1 MKYDMY
7 KYERELGKRGYEFIC
22 GVDESGRGPL
32 AGPLFVAAVILP
44 LGKKYKYINDSKLL
58 NEKKR
63 KLAYEEVVTNALSI
77 SVSVATVD
85 EIDKYNI
92 YQSTKMKM
100 INSIKSLEIKPDF
113 VLIDAMNIEEIK
125 NKLSLI
131 KGDRRSIS
139 IAAASVIAKVKRD
152 EYMLQLDK
160 KYPIYNFQKNKGYPT
175 KEHKILLEKFG
186 PCNEHRKSFKPIKV
200 LLNNKKK

>member
-63 KLAYEEVVTNALSI
+63 KLAYEEVVANALSI

-100 INSIKSLEIKPDF
+100 INSIKTLEIKPDF
-113 VLIDAMNIEEIK
+113 VLIDAMNIEEIQ

-139 IAAASVIAKVKRD
+139 IAAASVVAKVKRD
-152 EYMLQLDK
+152 EYMLQLDE
-160 KYPIYNFQKNKGYPT
+160 KYPMYNFQKNKGYPT
-175 KEHKILLEKFG
+175 KQHKMLLKQFG
-186 PCNEHRKSFKPIKV
+186 PCNEHRKSFKPVKD
-200 LLNNKKK
+200 LLLK

>member
-100 INSIKSLEIKPDF
+100 MNSIKTLEIKPDF
-113 VLIDAMNIEEIK
+113 VLIDAMNIEEIQ

-139 IAAASVIAKVKRD
+139 IAAASVVAKVKRD
-152 EYMLQLDK
+152 EYMLQLDE
-160 KYPIYNFQKNKGYPT
+160 KYPMYNFQKNKGYPT
-175 KEHKILLEKFG
+175 KQHKMLLKQFG
-186 PCNEHRKSFKPIKV
+186 PCNEHRKSFKPVKD
-200 LLNNKKK
+200 LLLK

>member
-77 SVSVATVD
+77 SVSIATVD

-100 INSIKSLEIKPDF
+100 INSIKTLEIKPDF
-113 VLIDAMNIEEIK
+113 VLIDAMKIEEIQ

-131 KGDRRSIS
+131 KGDRKSIS

-152 EYMLQLDK
+152 EYMLHLDK
-160 KYPIYNFQKNKGYPT
+160 KYPMYNFKKNKGYPT
-175 KEHKILLEKFG
+175 KEHKMLLKEFG
-186 PCNEHRKSFKPIKV
+186 PCNEHRKSFKPVKDH
-200 LLNNKKK
+200 LLK

>member
-100 INSIKSLEIKPDF
+100 INSIKTLEIKPDF
-113 VLIDAMNIEEIK
+113 VLIDAMNIEEIQ

-139 IAAASVIAKVKRD
+139 IAAASVVAKVKRD
-152 EYMLQLDK
+152 EYMLQLDE
-160 KYPIYNFQKNKGYPT
+160 KYPMYNFKKNKGYPT
-175 KEHKILLEKFG
+175 KQHKMLLKQFG
-186 PCNEHRKSFKPIKV
+186 PCNEHRKSFKPVKD
-200 LLNNKKK
+200 LLLK

>member
-77 SVSVATVD
+77 SVSVATVE

-100 INSIKSLEIKPDF
+100 INSIKTLEIKPDF
-113 VLIDAMNIEEIK
+113 VLIDAMNIEEIQ

-139 IAAASVIAKVKRD
+139 IAAASVVAKVKRD
-152 EYMLQLDK
+152 EYMLQLDE
-160 KYPIYNFQKNKGYPT
+160 KYPMYNFQKNKGYPT
-175 KEHKILLEKFG
+175 KQHKMLLKQFG
-186 PCNEHRKSFKPIKV
+186 PCNEHRKSFKPVKD
-200 LLNNKKK
+200 LLLK

>member
-100 INSIKSLEIKPDF
+100 IDSIKTLEIKPDF
-113 VLIDAMNIEEIK
+113 VLIDAMNIEEIQ

-139 IAAASVIAKVKRD
+139 IAAASVVAKVKRD
-152 EYMLQLDK
+152 EYMLQLDE
-160 KYPIYNFQKNKGYPT
+160 KYPMYNFQKNKGYPT
-175 KEHKILLEKFG
+175 KQHKMLLKQFG
-186 PCNEHRKSFKPIKV
+186 WTTVRVRTCTRSLGEMS
-200 LLNNKKK
+200 

>member
-77 SVSVATVD
+77 SVSVATVE

-100 INSIKSLEIKPDF
+100 INSIKTLEIKPDF
-113 VLIDAMNIEEIK
+113 VLIDAMNIEEIQ

-131 KGDRRSIS
+131 KGDRKSIS
-139 IAAASVIAKVKRD
+139 IAAASVVAKVKRD
-152 EYMLQLDK
+152 EYMLHLDE
-160 KYPIYNFQKNKGYPT
+160 KYPMYNFQKNKGYPT
-175 KEHKILLEKFG
+175 KQHKMLLKQFG
-186 PCNEHRKSFKPIKV
+186 PCNEHRKSFKPVKD
-200 LLNNKKK
+200 LLLK

>member
-63 KLAYEEVVTNALSI
+63 KLAYEEVVANALSI

-100 INSIKSLEIKPDF
+100 IDSIKTLEIKPDF
-113 VLIDAMNIEEIK
+113 VLIDAMNIEEIQ

-139 IAAASVIAKVKRD
+139 IAAASVVAKVKRD
-152 EYMLQLDK
+152 EYMLQLDE
-160 KYPIYNFQKNKGYPT
+160 KYPMYNFQKNKGYPT
-175 KEHKILLEKFG
+175 KQHKMLLKQFG
-186 PCNEHRKSFKPIKV
+186 PCNEHRKSFKPVKD
-200 LLNNKKK
+200 LLLK

>member
-100 INSIKSLEIKPDF
+100 INSIKTLEIKPDF
-113 VLIDAMNIEEIK
+113 VLIDAMNIEEIQ

-131 KGDRRSIS
+131 KGDRKSIS
-139 IAAASVIAKVKRD
+139 IAAASVVAKVKRD
-152 EYMLQLDK
+152 EYMLHLDE
-160 KYPIYNFQKNKGYPT
+160 KYPMYNFQKNKGYPT
-175 KEHKILLEKFG
+175 KEHKMLLKQFG
-186 PCNEHRKSFKPIKV
+186 PCNEHRKSFKPVKD
-200 LLNNKKK
+200 LLLK

>member
-44 LGKKYKYINDSKLL
+44 LGKKYKHINDSKLL

-63 KLAYEEVVTNALSI
+63 KLAYEEIVTNALSI

-100 INSIKSLEIKPDF
+100 INSIKTLEIKPDF
-113 VLIDAMNIEEIK
+113 VLIDAMNIEEIQ

-139 IAAASVIAKVKRD
+139 IAAASVVAKVKRD
-152 EYMLQLDK
+152 EYMLQLDE
-160 KYPIYNFQKNKGYPT
+160 KYPMYNFQKNKGYPT
-175 KEHKILLEKFG
+175 KQHKMLLKQFG
-186 PCNEHRKSFKPIKV
+186 PCNEHRKSFKPVKD
-200 LLNNKKK
+200 LLLK

>member
-1 MKYDMY
+1 MY

-77 SVSVATVD
+77 SVSVATVE

-100 INSIKSLEIKPDF
+100 INSIKTLEIKPDF
-113 VLIDAMNIEEIK
+113 VLIDAMKIEEIQ

-131 KGDRRSIS
+131 KGDRKSIS
-139 IAAASVIAKVKRD
+139 IAAASVVAKVKRD
-152 EYMLQLDK
+152 EYMLHLDE
-160 KYPIYNFQKNKGYPT
+160 KYPMYNFQKNKGYPT
-175 KEHKILLEKFG
+175 KEHKMLLKQFG
-186 PCNEHRKSFKPIKV
+186 PCNEHRKSFKPVKD
-200 LLNNKKK
+200 LLLK

>member
-77 SVSVATVD
+77 SVSVATVE

-100 INSIKSLEIKPDF
+100 INSIKTLEIKPDF
-113 VLIDAMNIEEIK
+113 VLIDAMNIEEIQ

-139 IAAASVIAKVKRD
+139 IAAASVVAKVKRD
-152 EYMLQLDK
+152 EYMLQLDE
-160 KYPIYNFQKNKGYPT
+160 KYPMYNFQKNKGYPT
-175 KEHKILLEKFG
+175 KQHKMLLKQFG
-186 PCNEHRKSFKPIKV
+186 PCNEHRKSFKPVKD
-200 LLNNKKK
+200 LLLE